1 MVLNF
6 FASPSSGSE
15 SPAPFVEKGDP
26 LSTSLKA
33 EGERYRQLSKML
45 IKDQVK
51 FIYIVETEPTPI

>member
-6 FASPSSGSE
+6 FASPPSSGSE

-51 FIYIVETEPTPI
+51 FN

>member
-6 FASPSSGSE
+6 FASPSGSE

-51 FIYIVETEPTPI
+51 FIK